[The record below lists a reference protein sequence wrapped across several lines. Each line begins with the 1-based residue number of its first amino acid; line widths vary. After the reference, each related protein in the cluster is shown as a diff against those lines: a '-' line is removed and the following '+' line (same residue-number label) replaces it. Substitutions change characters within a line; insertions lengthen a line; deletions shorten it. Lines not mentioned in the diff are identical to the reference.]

1 MKWTYDWLKDYLNT
15 DATAEQ
21 IADTLTRTG
30 LEVEDLIVPVSPI
43 AAKIVECEP
52 LAGSD
57 HLHILKVDDG
67 SGTLR
72 QVVCGAPNAR
82 VGLISALAVP
92 GCVIEGHEIKSGKLR
107 GVLSDGMMCS
117 GRELGINEDHS
128 GIIELP
134 DNTKIGSDVLNTETV
149 FDAGITPNRPD
160 YLAVRG
166 IARDLSATGLGEYIA
181 PVDDFPEYGT
191 GSRNVHVETE
201 KCLGYSLCEIRNIKI
216 APSNNK
222 ISSRLRAIGIN
233 PKNAPIDAT
242 NYICYDMGQPM
253 HCFDADEIQGD
264 ITVRMAKDGEE
275 FTDLFGTKHTLKETD
290 VVIADDAGIL
300 ALAGVV
306 GGARGMTTENTK
318 NIILESA
325 YFNPVSVRKTSKRL
339 GISTDSSYRY
349 ERGIDPTLT
358 PRALAR
364 AANIILEQCGGE
376 IYGTVAAGE
385 FFNPPAE
392 YGGATEEFW
401 EDWENIMK
409 NKYVPKI
416 RYTPD
421 IFGKKTGIEM
431 DEVEQHNILFDL
443 GYEIDEDDK
452 SWILTPPSN
461 RVDVEIPE
469 NIVSELIR
477 IYGYDNI
484 AKAAVHKPTDSA
496 PHRDYYI
503 DKKRELA
510 TRGLNEA
517 KSFGFGNSKIEEML
531 SDKSIVKIANPIVN
545 DMDTARNGLL
555 GNLLGFVA
563 ENEKRGFPD
572 LNIFELGTVFDGE
585 KPDEQHTQI
594 CIIRTGNT
602 SPKHWQRRNRPTDIY
617 DVKADLVALMHGQR
631 FTVSADNAPLWAHPF
646 RYGAIMQ
653 GKKKIAEFG
662 ELHPSIAHKLK
673 IKTNVNIAIVDDVE
687 NLPNARR
694 PKEPVISEFQPITR
708 DFAFIVDADFPAE
721 KLVGTAAA
729 TDARITD
736 SVVFDAFDM
745 GDGKKSI
752 AFTITI
758 TPTDNMS
765 DEDLQKLQNAV
776 IANVEKKCDAKIR
789 DK

>member
-1 MKWTYDWLKDYLNT
+1 MKWTYDWLKDYLKT

-30 LEVEDLIVPVSPI
+30 LEVEDLTVPVSPI

-52 LAGSD
+52 MEGSD

-67 SGTLR
+67 TGTLR

-92 GCVIEGHEIKSGKLR
+92 GCIIEGHEIKSGKLR

-117 GRELGINEDHS
+117 GRELGINDDHS
-128 GIIELP
+128 GIIELAK
-134 DNTKIGSDVLNTETV
+134 NTKIGSTVLNAEIV

-166 IARDLSATGLGEYIA
+166 IARDLFACGLGEYIDPKDELLK
-181 PVDDFPEYGT
+181 PVSGRRKVNIKTD
-191 GSRNVHVETE
+191 
-201 KCLGYSLCEIRNIKI
+201 KCPVYQFCEIHNIKVN
-216 APSNNK
+216 PSSAK
-222 ISSRLRAIGIN
+222 VKSRLAAIGIN
-233 PKNAPIDAT
+233 PKNAPVDTT

-253 HCFDADEIQGD
+253 HCFDADEINGD
-264 ITVRMAKDGEE
+264 ITVRMATIGEE
-275 FTDLFGTKHTLKETD
+275 FIDLFGNKHTLKDTD
-290 VVIADDAGIL
+290 MVIADDTGIL
-300 ALAGVV
+300 ALAGVI

-349 ERGIDPTLT
+349 ERGIEPTIT
-358 PRALAR
+358 GIALSN
-364 AANIILEQCGGE
+364 AANMIIEVCGGE
-376 IYGTVAAGE
+376 VVGTGI
-385 FFNPPAE
+385 
-392 YGGATEEFW
+392 GGKLPTEER
-401 EDWENIMK
+401 
-409 NKYVPKI
+409 KI
-416 RYTPD
+416 EYSPEL
-421 IFGKKTGIEM
+421 FLKKTGIEISA
-431 DEVEQHNILFDL
+431 DVQRE
-443 GYEIDEDDK
+443 
-452 SWILTPPSN
+452 ILTKLGFKIVERSGKWLITPTPA
-461 RVDVEIPE
+461 RVDIEFPE
-469 NIVSELIR
+469 NIISELIR

-484 AKAAVHKPTDSA
+484 AKAAIHKPTDSA

-510 TRGLNEA
+510 GRGLNEA
-517 KSFGFGNSKIEEML
+517 KSFGFGNSKIEELL
-531 SDKSIVKIANPIVN
+531 SGKPTVKIANPIVN
-545 DMDTARNGLL
+545 DMDTARNNLL
-555 GNLLGFVA
+555 GNMLSFVA

-572 LNIFELGTVFDGE
+572 LNMFELGTVFDGD
-585 KPDEQHTQI
+585 KPEEQHTQI
-594 CIIRTGNT
+594 CIIRTGDT

-617 DVKADLVALMHGQR
+617 DVKADLIALMHGQR
-631 FTVSADNAPLWAHPF
+631 FTVSTDNPARWAHPF

-673 IKTNVNIAIVDDVE
+673 IKTNINIAIVEDVE
-687 NLPNARR
+687 NLPNARK

-736 SVVFDAFDM
+736 SIVFDAFDM
-745 GDGKKSI
+745 GNGKKSI
-752 AFTITI
+752 AFSITI

-776 IANVEKKCDAKIR
+776 IANVETKCNAKIR